1 MPKKI
6 TEDQIESYMQTL
18 IDTPGRLA
26 ALTEGMTEEQLSA
39 APAPGEWS
47 LAEILA
53 HLRGCADVWGY
64 SIYAMFILDNP
75 ELADIHARTWAQ
87 KMGYAKLTFAENFT
101 AFQVG
106 RENLARILAGLSF
119 EQWGRTSRFSG
130 KVNTHTIF
138 SQTMRMALHERDHLQ
153 QIETMLSSDEVKG
166 EDYVSCH
173 MD

>member
-119 EQWGRTSRFSG
+119 EQWGRTISFLRQSEYPYDFQPNHADGAARTRSSA
-130 KVNTHTIF
+130 TD
-138 SQTMRMALHERDHLQ
+138 RDNAV
-153 QIETMLSSDEVKG
+153 IR
-166 EDYVSCH
+166 
-173 MD
+173 